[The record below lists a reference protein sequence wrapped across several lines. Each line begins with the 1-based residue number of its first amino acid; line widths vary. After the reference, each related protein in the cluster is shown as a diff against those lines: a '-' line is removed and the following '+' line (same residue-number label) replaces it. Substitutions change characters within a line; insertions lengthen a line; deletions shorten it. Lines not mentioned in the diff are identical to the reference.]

1 MTTSSFQYASSLLSA
16 ATSAALYAGLAAT
29 LALGPMASPAQAT
42 EAGLRTFRTAA
53 GASGEAAMPV
63 ALFYPTQDAARAIP
77 MGPFTPRVA
86 INGAPDAQV
95 KALIVLSHGTGG
107 QELVHITLA
116 EGLARNG
123 YLVATVRHDGDN
135 YQDQSMMQKPGRYF
149 AERPRQLSRVIDA
162 VLADP
167 QWKARIAADA
177 GGPRVGAL
185 GHSAGGYT
193 VLALAGGLPE
203 LSRIAAHCS
212 ADADDPVFCGMASK
226 MAGGSVVDPSVVLR
240 DPRVRA
246 VAAMAPLGVMFTAS
260 SLASVRMPVAVYASE
275 RDTWLP
281 PRHHAGWASRNIPG
295 AEYHLVANAGH
306 FAFSDTPGIAIP
318 TPDGDMGANPAGFDR
333 AAFLGRLS
341 VELVQFF
348 DRTLR

>member
-1 MTTSSFQYASSLLSA
+1 MTKSSFQYASSLIGTVA
-16 ATSAALYAGLAAT
+16 SAALYASLAAT
-29 LALGPMASPAQAT
+29 LLGPMANPAQAT
-42 EAGLRTFRTAA
+42 EAGMRFFRTAV
-53 GASGEAAMPV
+53 GGNGEAAMPV
-63 ALFYPTQDAARAIP
+63 ALYYPTQDTARAIP

-107 QELVHITLA
+107 QELVHTTLA
-116 EGLARNG
+116 EALARNG
-123 YLVATVRHDGDN
+123 YLVAAVRHDGDN
-135 YQDQSMMQKPGRYF
+135 YQDQTMMQKPARYF

-177 GGPRVGAL
+177 NGPLVGAL

-203 LSRIAAHCS
+203 LSRIAAHCN

-226 MAGGSVVDPSVVLR
+226 IAGGTPVDPAVVLR

-260 SLASVRMPVAVYASE
+260 SLASIRIPVTVYGSE

-281 PRHHAGWASRNIPG
+281 PRYHAGWASRNIPN
-295 AEYHLVANAGH
+295 AQFQLVANAGH
-306 FAFSDTPGIAIP
+306 FAYANTPGIAIP
-318 TPDGDMGANPAGFDR
+318 TPDGDMGANPTGFDR
-333 AAFLGRLS
+333 AAFLAQLS
-341 VELVQFF
+341 SELVQFF
-348 DRTLR
+348 DRTLH